1 MSPSAQTGTI
11 TTRIPARL
19 DRLPWSRF
27 HWRVVIGLGG
37 VWILDG
43 LEVTMVG
50 NVSSRLT
57 EKGSGIGLTP
67 ADIGMAAAFRFSAAL
82 GLCPPADAA
91 RVEAHLR
98 AVGLPARIADIE
110 GLSVGADDIVEA
122 MRQDKKVERGALTF
136 ILARGIGDCFV
147 AKSID
152 AEEARAFLETE
163 LNTGN

>member
-11 TTRIPARL
+11 STHIPERL

-57 EKGSGIGLTP
+57 ERGSGLGLTP
-67 ADIGMAAAFRFSAAL
+67 AQIGMAAAIY
-82 GLCPPADAA
+82 
-91 RVEAHLR
+91 
-98 AVGLPARIADIE
+98 IA
-110 GLSVGADDIVEA
+110 GACL
-122 MRQDKKVERGALTF
+122 GALFFGHLTDRF
-136 ILARGIGDCFV
+136 GRRKLRSLPLAVYFPATV
-147 AKSID
+147 AT
-152 AEEARAFLETE
+152 AFAFAP
-163 LNTGN
+163 